1 MEIITHKTLSKTYCA
16 ALSGVDAILVTVET
30 TLAQGIGM
38 CIVGLPDAAVKE
50 SSERVKSAINESG
63 YKFPNTEIVI
73 NMSPADVKKE
83 GSAYDLPIAIGI
95 LASYEKIPITKLGD
109 YMLMGELSLD
119 GTVQP
124 VKGSYKGMYTHR
136 TYLME
141 ILTDKK
147 PAKVLVN
154 GTATTHFT
162 YGTDK
167 VLRVTL
173 PQANVHKAATVSL
186 Q

>member
-83 GSAYDLPIAIGI
+83 GSAYDLP
-95 LASYEKIPITKLGD
+95 TTLG
-109 YMLMGELSLD
+109 
-119 GTVQP
+119 
-124 VKGSYKGMYTHR
+124 
-136 TYLME
+136 
-141 ILTDKK
+141 
-147 PAKVLVN
+147 
-154 GTATTHFT
+154 
-162 YGTDK
+162 
-167 VLRVTL
+167 
-173 PQANVHKAATVSL
+173 
-186 Q
+186 